1 VAPADWTGLAADAA
15 ADLLARRY
23 AASS

>member
-1 VAPADWTGLAADAA
+1 VAPAEWTGLAADAA
-15 ADLLARRY
+15 AELLARRY